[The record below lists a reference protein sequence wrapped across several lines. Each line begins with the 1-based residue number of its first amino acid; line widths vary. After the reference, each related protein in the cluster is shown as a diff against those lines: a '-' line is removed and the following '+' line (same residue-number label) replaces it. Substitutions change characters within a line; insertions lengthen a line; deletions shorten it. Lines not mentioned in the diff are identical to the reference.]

1 MSFHAGETSVLTNPQ
16 YRSLA
21 GGESRQDPP
30 DQENWDASK
39 PKELD
44 EKKSNIVYNIRDA
57 EKKSSLKEA
66 RMDHSIPKSHLGMII
81 MLGSVW
87 GLSEAALG
95 MGLRSC
101 AAHISGSL
109 MTGVALFFMAAGW
122 VVSRR
127 ISGVFLMVVV
137 AAFFKMF
144 DALLLSLPIR
154 HGAIGNPIFAFFM
167 EAAALIVLV
176 AIIKEKIIRKPAG
189 QALLGGL
196 AASLAANLFPLVKY
210 ATGIPACV
218 VTGTGYPLSLY
229 YIHFAVLASVVTVPL
244 GFLAGAKIESL
255 ESRLVRAQTNKKL
268 EYILSPA
275 AFIFCLAVVAL
286 LRLA

>member
-1 MSFHAGETSVLTNPQ
+1 
-16 YRSLA
+16 
-21 GGESRQDPP
+21 
-30 DQENWDASK
+30 
-39 PKELD
+39 
-44 EKKSNIVYNIRDA
+44 
-57 EKKSSLKEA
+57 
-66 RMDHSIPKSHLGMII
+66 MDHSIPKSHLGMIVI
-81 MLGSVW
+81 LGSVW

-101 AAHISGSL
+101 AAHVSGSL

-122 VVSRR
+122 IVSRR
-127 ISGVFLMVVV
+127 ISGVFLMAVI
-137 AAFFKMF
+137 ASLFKMF

-167 EAAALIVLV
+167 EAVALIVLV
-176 AIIKEKIIRKPAG
+176 SIIKETMIRKPAG

-196 AASLAANLFPLVKY
+196 AAVLAANLFPLVKH

-218 VTGTGYPLSLY
+218 VPGVGYPLSLY
-229 YIHFAVLASVVTVPL
+229 YVHFAVLASLVTVPL
-244 GFLAGAKIESL
+244 GFFVGAKIESL
-255 ESRLVRAQTNKKL
+255 ESHLIKTLTYKKL

-275 AFIFCLAVVAL
+275 ALIFCLAVVAL